1 MEKGQDQANAAL
13 PVSSDIGSD
22 PDVKKL
28 LLQQGLGSY
37 KRRIYRDRVPLKPDP
52 PVSASAAATT
62 TEAEKSH
69 EAPQPPTEQKELVR
83 QVQSGTIIS
92 ILWRHGRR
100 MGYDDEGK
108 IIYYSGADEYYR
120 AKVMQW
126 KQSTTMDI
134 ARTKWH

>member
-37 KRRIYRDRVPLKPDP
+37 KRRIYRDRVPLKPAP
-52 PVSASAAATT
+52 PAPTT
-62 TEAEKSH
+62 VAEKSP